1 LEDAAR
7 RTKKQVISSE
17 YLSCE
22 LNRGEESRTEL
33 SCESERKTE
42 TEKRPAFERWPQR
55 VEVCRRRQAA
65 ARRRRKALWVLI
77 SRYRNRVLCCWVV
90 VAFALLSWVVLLLV
104 VVVVP
109 LSLSLSLSLSFSL
122 FFFCLHILLSCCCC
136 CSHVFFLHETFFLRN
151 CLFGEHFHWIDSNA
165 ADCICNFNKQFF
177 SPLEFM
183 ECNLCFSLA
192 CLFLSGF
199 WEMLV

>member
-33 SCESERKTE
+33 SCESERETE

-90 VAFALLSWVVLLLV
+90 VAFALLSWVVLVVV

-109 LSLSLSLSLSFSL
+109 LSLSLSKL
-122 FFFCLHILLSCCCC
+122 FL
-136 CSHVFFLHETFFLRN
+136 VFFLPSHFVGLLLLLFS
-151 CLFGEHFHWIDSNA
+151 CL
-165 ADCICNFNKQFF
+165 
-177 SPLEFM
+177 
-183 ECNLCFSLA
+183 
-192 CLFLSGF
+192 LSS
-199 WEMLV
+199 